1 LRRTIDLSTAL
12 VGIGAI
18 AVLVSL
24 FLDWYSPGLRA
35 WDVFEIVDWALF
47 GLAIAALVV
56 LVIETTGATP
66 PSQRLGW
73 ICGILA
79 VIVIAQLLDPPP
91 AAHGAT
97 REIGAWVAL
106 GGGALMVAGAVMAMA
121 ELSVTIG
128 VAGRERRLRT
138 SAVDARD
145 DAESSA
151 PAAPSPAVPSSPA
164 PAAPAKSSDLWQ
176 SPADRRA
183 AETAPDPDKTQP
195 LSPVDRPDEE

>member
-24 FLDWYSPGLRA
+24 FLDWYEPGLRA

-47 GLAIAALVV
+47 GLAIAALAV
-56 LVIETTGATP
+56 LALETTTTAP

-79 VIVIAQLLDPPP
+79 LIVVAELLDPPP

-106 GGGALMVAGAVMAMA
+106 AGAAVMVAGAVMAMA

-128 VAGRERRLRT
+128 VAGRERRTRT
-138 SAVDARD
+138 AAVDARE
-145 DAESSA
+145 DAGGGDPS
-151 PAAPSPAVPSSPA
+151 AAPGPA
-164 PAAPAKSSDLWQ
+164 PGSASAPAKSSELWQ
-176 SPADRRA
+176 SPADRASA
-183 AETAPDPDKTQP
+183 ADDVPDADKTQP
-195 LSPVDRPDEE
+195 LSPVDRPDGRE